1 MPRGI
6 ARFVGR
12 ISAQFLEAFA
22 FASYWIFLCVL
33 VRKIPVLLNADA
45 TVLEGQ
51 VMSGRQLVH
60 VLKDRQR
67 IGDVA
72 KRKVS
77 IECFYADLAAE
88 LRMLAQGFQLR
99 SEDQYAARRDREIQR
114 LLAHAIARDENLA
127 GAGVPQGKGKHAAQ
141 MVDTARAELFVSMNN
156 RFGVGMSLES
166 MTPRF
171 EFALQVAIVVN
182 LAVEDHRD
190 RAVAAGHRLVPA
202 RQIDN

>member
-1 MPRGI
+1 MR
-6 ARFVGR
+6 R
-12 ISAQFLEAFA
+12 
-22 FASYWIFLCVL
+22 IFLCVL

-51 VMSGRQLVH
+51 VMSGRQLLH
-60 VLKDRQR
+60 VLKDRKR

-99 SEDQYAARRDREIQR
+99 TADQYATRRDRVIQR

-127 GAGVPQGKGKHAAQ
+127 GACVPQGKGKHAAQ
-141 MVDTARAELFVSMNN
+141 MVDTAS
-156 RFGVGMSLES
+156 
-166 MTPRF
+166 
-171 EFALQVAIVVN
+171 
-182 LAVEDHRD
+182 AV
-190 RAVAAGHRLVPA
+190 L
-202 RQIDN
+202 